1 MKSAMVVFADRNLEV
16 QVFPATEENLVY
28 GHLLEQVSA
37 PYTLAIEAEK
47 ISEESA
53 LKILAKVYAGAIIVG
68 SPSEELVGLSEDQ
81 WADWLLGNPEEFEA
95 VRVVAENPSDWMEMA
110 DGS

>member
-1 MKSAMVVFADRNLEV
+1 
-16 QVFPATEENLVY
+16 
-28 GHLLEQVSA
+28 
-37 PYTLAIEAEK
+37 
-47 ISEESA
+47 
-53 LKILAKVYAGAIIVG
+53 
-68 SPSEELVGLSEDQ
+68 VGLSEDQ